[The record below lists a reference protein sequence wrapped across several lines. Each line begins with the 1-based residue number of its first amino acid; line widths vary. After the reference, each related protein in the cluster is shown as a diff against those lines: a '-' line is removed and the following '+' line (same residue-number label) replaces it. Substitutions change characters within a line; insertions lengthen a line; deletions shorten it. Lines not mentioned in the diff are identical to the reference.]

1 MERIRSLNN
10 TDEEKL
16 RSLMQEKGLSAEEQ
30 SQQLDKL
37 NNIVLLSSVSR
48 LAQSKAI
55 DLSKE
60 DFSLEQNMIDWLSN
74 NFTDEEIAQ
83 ALFEESRATLEEYLK
98 ILKN

>member
-1 MERIRSLNN
+1 
-10 TDEEKL
+10 
-16 RSLMQEKGLSAEEQ
+16 MQEKGLSAEEQ